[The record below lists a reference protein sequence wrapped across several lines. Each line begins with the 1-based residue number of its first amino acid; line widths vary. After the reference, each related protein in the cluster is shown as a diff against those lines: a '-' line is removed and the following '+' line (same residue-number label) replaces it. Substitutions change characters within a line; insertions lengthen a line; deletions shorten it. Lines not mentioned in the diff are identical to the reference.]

1 MDQLVV
7 DWGGDVCSWLSRE
20 GKLAGWGGSP
30 AGWGACLVRAGEVTV
45 KFLVPC
51 EDSKVSGQHV
61 TF

>member
-7 DWGGDVCSWLSRE
+7 DWGGGVCSWFSRE
-20 GKLAGWGGSP
+20 GRI

-51 EDSKVSGQHV
+51 EDPKVSGQHV